1 MEGKKE
7 FLTEENYERGNKK
20 IRKIALI
27 VLIIGL
33 LIGGSLIAT
42 GIIKSNNAKKH
53 NEQIA
58 KQVEQNNQ
66 TRSASEVQS
75 DIDLVKTK
83 IDKLEKELRDL
94 RIEQDKI
101 FSDDR
106 GFSDRY
112 YKIEAEIN
120 EKTNEMNKLRSQ
132 LFKYESELLINNSGY
147 NDTQKEIEKSKNTIS
162 SAKYTPFYMF
172 GGFIIFASCMFS
184 GIIYLSTK
192 QRELMAYQVQK
203 VMPIAQEGL
212 EKMAPTIG
220 KAGASIA
227 KEIAPEIGKAG
238 ANVAKEMAP
247 VYGDI
252 AKEISKGVKE
262 GLKDEEK
269 K

>member
-1 MEGKKE
+1 MKGKKE

-20 IRKIALI
+20 IRKVALV

-33 LIGGSLIAT
+33 LIGGALIAT
-42 GIIKSNNAKKH
+42 GIIKSNNAKKN

-58 KQVEQNNQ
+58 NQVEQNNR
-66 TRSASEVQS
+66 TRSASDVQS

-83 IDKLEKELRDL
+83 IDKLEKELSNL

-101 FSDDR
+101 FRDDH

-112 YKIEAEIN
+112 YKNEAEIN
-120 EKTNEMNKLRSQ
+120 EKTNEMNNLKTQ
-132 LFKYESELLINNSGY
+132 LFKYESELLVINSGY
-147 NDTQKEIEKSKNTIS
+147 NDTQKEVEKSKNTIS
-162 SAKYTPFYMF
+162 SAEYAHFYMF
-172 GGFIIFASCMFS
+172 GGVIIFAACMFS

-192 QRELMAYQVQK
+192 QREILAYQTQQ
-203 VMPIAQEGL
+203 VMPLAQEGI

-220 KAGASIA
+220 KAGA
-227 KEIAPEIGKAG
+227 K
-238 ANVAKEMAP
+238 VAKEMAP

-252 AKEISKGVKE
+252 AKEVSKGIKE

>member
-42 GIIKSNNAKKH
+42 GIIKSSHREETISSN
-53 NEQIA
+53 
-58 KQVEQNNQ
+58 
-66 TRSASEVQS
+66 TRS
-75 DIDLVKTK
+75 
-83 IDKLEKELRDL
+83 KEE
-94 RIEQDKI
+94 IQ
-101 FSDDR
+101 
-106 GFSDRY
+106 
-112 YKIEAEIN
+112 AEIN
-120 EKTNEMNKLRSQ
+120 SLN
-132 LFKYESELLINNSGY
+132 SELVTLRTKQSQEFTSNGFSEEYHRLENEIKTKESRIFTL
-147 NDTQKEIEKSKNTIS
+147 NDELMKTGFGSANDSFSK
-162 SAKYTPFYMF
+162 AKYTPFYMF
-172 GGFIIFASCMFS
+172 GGVIIFASCMFS